1 MDENVKKA
9 RDRIAR
15 LCSRREMCRKEV
27 REKLQNWGV
36 DAEHIAKIENWLVE
50 SRYVDEER
58 YARAYVRNHL
68 YLRKWGKI
76 KIRTHLKEKQI
87 TGTMIDNALSE
98 IPEEEYQE
106 ILRTELLKK
115 KKSLKPANRF
125 DLLARLQRFA
135 LSRGFETDVVSR
147 VLDDVL

>member
-1 MDENVKKA
+1 MDENIKKA
-9 RDRIAR
+9 RDRMAR

-36 DAEHIAKIENWLVE
+36 DAAHVVKIERWLVE

-68 YLRKWGKI
+68 HLRKWGKI
-76 KIRTHLKEKQI
+76 KIRMHLKEKQI
-87 TGTMIDNALSE
+87 TGTLIDEVLSE
-98 IPEEEYQE
+98 ISEEEYQA
-106 ILRTELLKK
+106 ILRAELLKK
-115 KKSLKPANRF
+115 RKSLKPANRF

-135 LSRGFETDVVSR
+135 LSRGFEPDIVSR